1 MGTLTAK
8 DIMNRDVFTVRADW
22 MVDQLADFLI
32 ENSISGAPVVS
43 ENGKLIGVV
52 SLTDIVRYKS
62 IPMNNPQPNMPHEY
76 YLHAP
81 ERLYSAEE
89 IESFRIEAESLV
101 TVRDIMTPM
110 TFNVTEGTSLKRVA
124 DSMIRGRIHRV
135 FVTKKEVL
143 VGIITSMDML
153 KVIRDF

>member
-1 MGTLTAK
+1 
-8 DIMNRDVFTVRADW
+8 
-22 MVDQLADFLI
+22 
-32 ENSISGAPVVS
+32 
-43 ENGKLIGVV
+43 
-52 SLTDIVRYKS
+52 
-62 IPMNNPQPNMPHEY
+62 MPHEY

-101 TVRDIMTPM
+101 TVRDIMTPV

-124 DSMIRGRIHRV
+124 DSMIRGKIHRV
-135 FVTKKEVL
+135 FVTKKEIL